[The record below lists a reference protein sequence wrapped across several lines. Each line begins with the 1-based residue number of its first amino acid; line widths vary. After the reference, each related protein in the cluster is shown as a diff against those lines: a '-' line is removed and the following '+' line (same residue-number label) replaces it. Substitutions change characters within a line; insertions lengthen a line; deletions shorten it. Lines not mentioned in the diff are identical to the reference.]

1 METRCCPGGC
11 QIVPVWNFVALW
23 PSEKEEEEEDIILI
37 SDDDEVQCP
46 DDDDEGGED
55 STQGS
60 SVVFVDPQE
69 ECPLEEKKSEE
80 MVDEEGD
87 LVVTYCKQAS
97 VMPHARHDCTT
108 HPFER
113 TESDTCSPLGKNAE
127 ICDQCYCYICDKL
140 AAECQLWTG
149 PSLCHCNAHNK
160 SNFWKAQRNFALAG
174 VLATFNLE
182 LLELDAELKHGGDL
196 LEKFIKDLGV
206 AYNKYL
212 GGERMCPPGHECC
225 CELKL
230 PPGQCSVC
238 SSQKME
244 VVYKYSDVFE
254 LVMRFLTQ
262 AEQES
267 PKAAA
272 VMLLGAAKQIALH
285 KDPAMLKSCQNL
297 GPTASLRIA
306 VPILFQRITTQLQR
320 MLVLCDFPKILHEK
334 FVEFFQSISLPCHCY
349 AFSNSLNVLPWD
361 HVLLTTVLKGQNI
374 TGHRR
379 QKGRKIF
386 LWETLPVVEARVEKL
401 LGKKKYREV
410 VRYLRAVKCN
420 ENQRLR
426 DLRDLIPFY
435 LCKSGHFL
443 DAAHSL
449 LFPVNSLACCSA
461 CRMSPCQFKVY
472 LKMFRTG
479 CVPSGNEVQET
490 GHWVTAG
497 SPLRDTV
504 LIKQALKLLYSSK
517 ALYRNA
523 KCWSSFIMVLGSS
536 DSLEKRGQLHPLCLE
551 EPPLGFQESVLAASG
566 NFLEDLKSGVNVTLP
581 SALFSGQLHHEASL
595 ILAGQAVQQMLC
607 SDLPQLPSFLE
618 IVLAFGKNFWALKLL
633 LDQLSCEEHILCG
646 TANLLLRD
654 LSREKGTMLRV
665 WQNLGP
671 QYVGQ
676 FLCLFLTCRHKR
688 MQAVGLLSLGVV
700 TDNLH
705 LCPWAKQLCTFFHES
720 GLRQLPFGTT
730 VHHEVSKFVSA
741 FEKL

>member
-1 METRCCPGGC
+1 MDSQCYPGGC
-11 QIVPVWNFVALW
+11 QVVPIWKLVAMW
-23 PSEKEEEEEDIILI
+23 PSEKEEEDNVILI
-37 SDDDEVQCP
+37 SDDD
-46 DDDDEGGED
+46 DDEGED
-55 STQGS
+55 TQGS
-60 SVVFVDPQE
+60 SVLFVEPQE
-69 ECPLEEKKSEE
+69 ESPLEEKKCEE
-80 MVDEEGD
+80 LVDEEGD
-87 LVVTYCKQAS
+87 LVVTYCKQAN

-108 HPFER
+108 QPFER
-113 TESDTCSPLGKNAE
+113 RESDACFPLGKNAD

-140 AAECQLWTG
+140 AAECQLWTV

-182 LLELDAELKHGGDL
+182 LLELDTELRRGGDL
-196 LEKFIKDLGV
+196 LEKFIRDLSV

-212 GGERMCPPGHECC
+212 IGERICPPGHECFC
-225 CELKL
+225 QPKL

-238 SSQKME
+238 SSRNVE

-254 LVMRFLTQ
+254 LVARFLNQ

-285 KDPAMLKSCQNL
+285 KDPAMLRSYQSL
-297 GPTASLRIA
+297 GHTTSLRVA
-306 VPILFQRITTQLQR
+306 VPFLFQRIVTRLQR
-320 MLVLCDFPKILHEK
+320 MLVLCDFPKMLYEK

-361 HVLLTTVLKGQNI
+361 HMLLTTVLKGQNI
-374 TGHRR
+374 TGQRR
-379 QKGRKIF
+379 QKGRKMY
-386 LWETLPVVEARVEKL
+386 LWEALPVVEARVEKL
-401 LGKKKYREV
+401 LEKKKYKEV

-435 LCKSGHFL
+435 LCKTGNFL

-461 CRMSPCQFKVY
+461 CRITPCQFKVY
-472 LKMFRTG
+472 LKIFRTG
-479 CVPSGNEVQET
+479 CVPSGNDMLET
-490 GHWVTAG
+490 GPWVTAG
-497 SPLRDTV
+497 SPLRNTV
-504 LIKQALKLLYSSK
+504 LIKQALKLLYSSE

-536 DSLEKRGQLHPLCLE
+536 NLLEKRGHLLPLPLG
-551 EPPLGFQESVLAASG
+551 EPPLSFQENVLAASG
-566 NFLEDLKSGVNVTLP
+566 NFLEDLKSGVNVSLP
-581 SALFSGQLHHEASL
+581 SAVFSGQLHHEASL
-595 ILAGQAVQQMLC
+595 ILAVQAVQQMLC
-607 SDLPQLPSFLE
+607 CDLPHLTSFLE
-618 IVLAFGKNFWALKLL
+618 IVLAFGKNFWALRLL
-633 LDQLSCEEHILCG
+633 LDQLCCVEHILCG

-654 LSREKGTMLRV
+654 LSREEGTMLAV

-671 QYVGQ
+671 QYVGE

-688 MQAVGLLSLGVV
+688 MQSVGLFSLNVV
-700 TDNLH
+700 IENLH
-705 LCPWAKQLCTFFHES
+705 LCPWARQLCTFFQES
-720 GLRQLPFGTT
+720 GLGQLPFGTT
-730 VHHEVSKFVSA
+730 VHQEVSKFISA

>member
-1 METRCCPGGC
+1 MDSQCYPGGC
-11 QIVPVWNFVALW
+11 QVVPIWKLVAVW
-23 PSEKEEEEEDIILI
+23 PSEKEEEDNVILI
-37 SDDDEVQCP
+37 SDDD
-46 DDDDEGGED
+46 DEGED
-55 STQGS
+55 TQGS
-60 SVVFVDPQE
+60 SVLFVEPQE
-69 ECPLEEKKSEE
+69 KSPLEEKKSEE
-80 MVDEEGD
+80 LVDEEGD
-87 LVVTYCKQAS
+87 LVVTYCKQAN

-108 HPFER
+108 QPFER
-113 TESDTCSPLGKNAE
+113 RESDTCFPLGKNAD

-140 AAECQLWTG
+140 AAECQLWTV

-160 SNFWKAQRNFALAG
+160 SNFWKAQRNFAQAG

-182 LLELDAELKHGGDL
+182 LLELDTELRRGGDL
-196 LEKFIKDLGV
+196 LEKFIRDLSV

-212 GGERMCPPGHECC
+212 IGEKICPPGHECC
-225 CELKL
+225 CQPKL

-238 SSQKME
+238 RPRNVE

-254 LVMRFLTQ
+254 LVTRFLNQ

-285 KDPAMLKSCQNL
+285 KDPALLRSCQSL
-297 GPTASLRIA
+297 GHTASLRIA
-306 VPILFQRITTQLQR
+306 VPFLFQRIVTRLQR
-320 MLVLCDFPKILHEK
+320 MLVVCDFPKILYEK

-374 TGHRR
+374 TGQRR
-379 QKGRKIF
+379 QKGRKMY
-386 LWETLPVVEARVEKL
+386 LWEALPVVEARVEKL
-401 LGKKKYREV
+401 LQKKKYKEV

-435 LCKSGHFL
+435 LCKTGNFL

-461 CRMSPCQFKVY
+461 CRITPCQFKVY
-472 LKMFRTG
+472 LKIFRTG
-479 CVPSGNEVQET
+479 CVPSGNDMLET
-490 GHWVTAG
+490 GPWVTAG
-497 SPLRDTV
+497 SPLRNTV
-504 LIKQALKLLYSSK
+504 LIKQALKLLYSSE

-523 KCWSSFIMVLGSS
+523 KCWSSFIMILGSS
-536 DSLEKRGQLHPLCLE
+536 NLLEKRGHLLPLPLG
-551 EPPLGFQESVLAASG
+551 EPPLSFQENVLAASG
-566 NFLEDLKSGVNVTLP
+566 NFLEDLKSGVNVSLP
-581 SALFSGQLHHEASL
+581 SAIFSGQLHHEASL
-595 ILAGQAVQQMLC
+595 ILAVQAVQQMLC
-607 SDLPQLPSFLE
+607 CDLPHLTSFLE
-618 IVLAFGKNFWALKLL
+618 IVLAFGKNFWALRLL
-633 LDQLSCEEHILCG
+633 LDQLCCVEHILCG

-654 LSREKGTMLRV
+654 LSREEGTMLTV

-671 QYVGQ
+671 QYVGE

-688 MQAVGLLSLGVV
+688 MQSVGLFSLNVV
-700 TDNLH
+700 IENLH
-705 LCPWAKQLCTFFHES
+705 LCPWARQLCTFFQES
-720 GLRQLPFGTT
+720 GLGQLPFGTT
-730 VHHEVSKFVSA
+730 VHQEVSKFISA